1 MKSHDARRI
10 ARSLSSSSAHVR
22 LKAARVLA
30 RNSNSGDLQQLR
42 AALRDETVSY
52 VRTALELAIKR
63 GSSFAAPA
71 VEDTSEEF
79 EIPEDVR
86 TQIRNEVTKEVTG
99 QILHEIASPVGLI
112 ASAAAR
118 EIPVYEHSKTRRH
131 VENLKRLFEA
141 IEQLKSAAAVPRP
154 EEFDLSELLAEIV
167 SETIGTDAVEVSLY
181 GAKPMLIT
189 SDRALLC
196 LSVSNGIRNAVEAVK
211 DIPCEKPH
219 PIVITWGETDVDYWV
234 AILDRGPGVTGLTK
248 SAFGIGKTTKKG
260 HSGFGLAIARQA
272 IETLGGACT
281 LQPATEGGARFE
293 VRWER

>member
-1 MKSHDARRI
+1 MTRDEALE
-10 ARSLSSSSAHVR
+10 ALSAGSAHDR
-22 LKAARVLA
+22 LKAARFLS
-30 RNSNSGDLQQLR
+30 RNSNSADLQRLR

-63 GSSFAAPA
+63 VSNLAAPA
-71 VEDTSEEF
+71 TEDTSEEF

-86 TQIRNEVTKEVTG
+86 TQIRNEVTEEITG

-118 EIPVYEHSKTRRH
+118 EIPDYENSKTRRH

-141 IEQLKSAAAVPRP
+141 IEQLRSAAAVPRP
-154 EEFDLSELLAEIV
+154 EEFDLSELLVELV
-167 SETIGTDAVEVSLY
+167 SETVGTDAVEVSLH
-181 GAKPMLIT
+181 GAKPMLII
-189 SDRALLC
+189 SDRALLR
-196 LSVSNGIRNAVEAVK
+196 LSASNGIRNAVEAVAG
-211 DIPCEKPH
+211 IPTEKPH
-219 PIVITWGETDVDYWV
+219 SIVITWGETDVDYWV
-234 AILDRGPGVTGLTK
+234 AVLDRGPGVTGPAE

-281 LQPATEGGARFE
+281 LQPTTEGGARFE
-293 VRWER
+293 IRWER

>member
-1 MKSHDARRI
+1 MTRDEALE
-10 ARSLSSSSAHVR
+10 SLSSSSAHDR
-22 LKAARVLA
+22 LKAARFLSRN
-30 RNSNSGDLQQLR
+30 RNSADLQRLR

-63 GSSFAAPA
+63 VSNFVAPA
-71 VEDTSEEF
+71 AEDTSEEF

-86 TQIRNEVTKEVTG
+86 TQIRNEVTEEVTG

-118 EIPVYEHSKTRRH
+118 EIPEYEHSKTRRH

-167 SETIGTDAVEVSLY
+167 SETIGTNAVEVSLH

-189 SDRALLC
+189 SDRALLR
-196 LSVSNGIRNAVEAVK
+196 LSVSNGIRNAVEAVAG
-211 DIPCEKPH
+211 IPAKKPH

-234 AILDRGPGVTGLTK
+234 AVLDRGPGVTGPAE

-293 VRWER
+293 IRWER

>member
-1 MKSHDARRI
+1 MTRDEALE
-10 ARSLSSSSAHVR
+10 SLSSSSAHDR
-22 LKAARVLA
+22 LKAARFLA
-30 RNSNSGDLQQLR
+30 RNSNPTDLQTLR

-52 VRTALELAIKR
+52 VRTGLELAIKR
-63 GSSFAAPA
+63 ASNAAPPA
-71 VEDTSEEF
+71 AEDTAEEF
-79 EIPEDVR
+79 EIPPDVR
-86 TQIRNEVTKEVTG
+86 TQIRNEVTEEVTG

-118 EIPVYEHSKTRRH
+118 EIPDYDQSKTKKH
-131 VENLKRLFEA
+131 VENLKRVFEA

-154 EEFDLSELLAEIV
+154 EEFDLAELLGEIV
-167 SETIGTDAVEVSLY
+167 SETVGTDTVEVSLH

-189 SDRALLC
+189 SDRALLR
-196 LSVSNGIRNAVEAVK
+196 LAVSNGIRNAVEAVTG
-211 DIPCEKPH
+211 IPGQEPH

-234 AILDRGPGVTGLTK
+234 AVLDHGPGVVGLAE

-293 VRWER
+293 IRWER